1 MNRII
6 EQQTSTFL
14 LGLLSIFLFSIFI
27 LFFCFYFALT
37 PNYQSFNIG
46 ILISI
51 IIYNL
56 FYAIIVVKDKNIPYI
71 LFSPLFWYKFISTLF
86 FGIGPLVYYFG
97 SPITI
102 AYMNR
107 YFFTTDE
114 TLSQIALIYI
124 TVICLTDFIF
134 LILNHLSPLPDQ
146 LSIKQTNK
154 KLLLFYTLTIGLFFK
169 YVIIFPSVQLG
180 INAPGIAHVLSTFI
194 YAGIFLLYSIG
205 QKNNTYKI
213 LFYILVIIEMG
224 SSFLVLSKEYLYM
237 SIMFASFVVFFYNK
251 NLKNIALIGL
261 VSAILYIV
269 VIQNLFLILR
279 STGEGNF
286 GITSSQELENALG
299 TAKTMRDTVL
309 MEGDSSMGA
318 FQSWWDRLS
327 YVKYQGYAVEAY
339 NMGYPGETFKNFK
352 YIVVPRFLYP
362 EKPNLN
368 PGAAYNSLVQ
378 NSFSER
384 APNSTGPGIFIE
396 AYWNGGWI
404 YVVFTIIYFSF
415 LLFYSSKIIIKN
427 LKKENYI
434 ILMFAVNAIYI
445 GRSIDT
451 WFVAGYGGFILNMII
466 IYLFSVFV
474 YKGLESIFNTTK
486 IIIK

>member
-1 MNRII
+1 
-6 EQQTSTFL
+6 
-14 LGLLSIFLFSIFI
+14 
-27 LFFCFYFALT
+27 
-37 PNYQSFNIG
+37 
-46 ILISI
+46 
-51 IIYNL
+51 
-56 FYAIIVVKDKNIPYI
+56 
-71 LFSPLFWYKFISTLF
+71 
-86 FGIGPLVYYFG
+86 
-97 SPITI
+97 
-102 AYMNR
+102 
-107 YFFTTDE
+107 
-114 TLSQIALIYI
+114 
-124 TVICLTDFIF
+124 
-134 LILNHLSPLPDQ
+134 
-146 LSIKQTNK
+146 
-154 KLLLFYTLTIGLFFK
+154 
-169 YVIIFPSVQLG
+169 
-180 INAPGIAHVLSTFI
+180 
-194 YAGIFLLYSIG
+194 
-205 QKNNTYKI
+205 
-213 LFYILVIIEMG
+213 MG

-445 GRSIDT
+445 GRSIDS
-451 WFVAGYGGFILNMII
+451 WFVGNYGGLILNMII